1 MFDFLNTPVRAVTIG
16 TAVIEE
22 PIVRDHVS
30 WHFAI
35 NDMQETIVEIEVTL
49 TIYRDFN
56 YELERLS
63 WESIPEILLLTY
75 TPVQYKFV
83 QASSMGSKMITLA
96 PSMQQRGATCIT
108 IKGQCNASTIT
119 QADGETTFTLV

>member
-1 MFDFLNTPVRAVTIG
+1 MFNFLNTPVRAVTIG
-16 TAVIEE
+16 TTVMEE

-49 TIYRDFN
+49 TIYQDFN
-56 YELERLS
+56 HELEQLS
-63 WESIPEILLLTY
+63 WASIPEILLLTY

-83 QASSMGSKMITLA
+83 QASSMVSRMVTLA
-96 PSMQQRGATCIT
+96 PSMKQRGATSIT

-119 QADGETTFTLV
+119 QTDGETSFTLV